1 MRADRISAN
10 IPVLR
15 RNLPE
20 VTPEEKSSFP
30 PPGLSRRV
38 FLARSGGSAAVALFL
53 SQLSLFAEEPVVISF
68 EENFNSALTSYKKD
82 ENVYS
87 TAKTQLLEQ
96 AKQSPA
102 EFLTWYESKTK
113 ADSKDPAYAFV
124 LEELGNKTVREF
136 GTYISDDFIKLEL
149 AKEKIASPDGDQIAV
164 RKSQQISKVLSAYA
178 KLVEKN
184 PTTKEIIQSSL
195 QLCDFAI
202 FPNFQTFRRADFAC
216 VQKFKTKQ
224 VVADDLGNQIIS
236 LYDASL
242 KGVKALHEANPAN
255 VDKTIKSYINEIPWD
270 SEGYDDRPD
279 LQDKIVDTLSKNY
292 FGIKREA
299 ADLEGLEM
307 MLGKV
312 TGGTSFTV
320 GSCNSGWSPYIVFN
334 LIQRNP
340 EYFEAVALK
349 CAELIKTNKEEE
361 KDPIGVGSLLLKFFN
376 RENLLKLNQQFR
388 FTSNNSNGIP
398 PVPVPEI
405 PTDAEIPEH
414 ERPSAALFPP
424 VPIQTK
430 KSVVDLSEKR
440 VGMPIVEAIAE
451 KIKTEKISV
460 EEKKAATG
468 IIERYIDDR
477 SWLNFNSH
485 LPDLVKAPA
494 LHELLAKSVDGRLQT
509 EADPYT
515 TEMLYMTRGKIKSG
529 TCGYDLPKLFK
540 ILEDSTSLQPIR
552 GLAFLAL
559 SDMGTSDKEMTN
571 RTFYSKLQKAL
582 EMKKEWDKTYITE
595 KTPKEEEEKIKEKL
609 KKLDYWKEI
618 NDLAESSNLSKI
630 QKLVMSCVMVIY
642 SGSGHSMKLMLHRK
656 FPPPVNRVTFRV
668 NGKEEV
674 IEAPFGK
681 SGRENEKRIDELKKT
696 KGVTLLKE
704 EVIRS
709 QENIDDSKALFRMN
723 HNAFMFLA
731 YFSAICTKDPTDL
744 HSVVSPEQKE
754 IKKVIIGLLEDRFK
768 YEVFNRSI
776 YVGFDKLGEKAG
788 ALMEVYGNNTEN
800 LKETRTVGGGM
811 FGIGYQTEV
820 SEGINW
826 QDYMAVKEKALSGIL
841 FKHNK
846 EAKDSYDAYRSLF
859 EDMKESAEEWAIRK
873 VVKEKPNQ
881 RVFGTQLVFDD
892 YFNHPIDSY
901 EHRAVVQEAKKTR
914 TFEDEMSKAH
924 KDFEVIKAMFAKG
937 YMNTARHRKMQ
948 EQRELLARVGKGY
961 FDTSMLQ
968 DPYKYLKDIYKID
981 VSSLGQNT
989 HRDGL
994 ISDQL
999 FSERYAS
1006 NFSRVYADD
1015 LIGAIN
1021 S

>member
-10 IPVLR
+10 SHLLR

-20 VTPEEKSSFP
+20 VISEEQPILPS
-30 PPGLSRRV
+30 PGLSRRS
-38 FLARSGGSAAVALFL
+38 FLAFAGSSTAAALVL
-53 SQLSLFAEEPVVISF
+53 NQLPLFAEETVVIPF
-68 EENFNSALTSYKKD
+68 EENFNASLNSYKKD
-82 ENVYS
+82 ENAYNAFRDAILS
-87 TAKTQLLEQ
+87 SAKE
-96 AKQSPA
+96 SPTG
-102 EFLTWYESKTK
+102 FLTWYENKTK
-113 ADSKDPAYAFV
+113 TDSKDPAYAFV
-124 LEELGNKTVREF
+124 LEELGNKIVREF
-136 GTYISDDFIKLEL
+136 ATYIPDSFIKSELE
-149 AKEKIASPDGDQIAV
+149 KEKIVSPDSDQIV
-164 RKSQQISKVLSAYA
+164 VKKSQHISKVLSAYTA
-178 KLVEKN
+178 LVAKN
-184 PTTKEIIQSSL
+184 PLNKQIVQNGL

-202 FPNFQTFRRADFAC
+202 FPNLQTFRRSDFVCA
-216 VQKFKTKQ
+216 QKFKTKQ
-224 VVADDLGNQIIS
+224 VVADDFGNQVIS

-242 KGVKALHEANPAN
+242 RGVKALYEANPAN

-279 LQDKIVDTLSKNY
+279 LQDKIVETLSKNY
-292 FGIKREA
+292 FSIKREV

-334 LIQRNP
+334 LIQKNP

-361 KDPIGVGSLLLKFFN
+361 KDPIGIGSLLLKFFN

-388 FTSNNSNGIP
+388 FTSSSSNGVP
-398 PVPVPEI
+398 PVPVAEV

-414 ERPSAALFPP
+414 ERPSSAHFPAI
-424 VPIQTK
+424 PIQTK

-440 VGMPIVEAIAE
+440 VGMPIVEAIGE
-451 KIKTEKISV
+451 KLKTETILV
-460 EEKKAATG
+460 EEKKGANG
-468 IIERYIDDR
+468 VIERYIDDR

-494 LHELLAKSVDGRLQT
+494 LHELLAKSVDGRLQV
-509 EADPYT
+509 ENDPYT
-515 TEMLYMTRGKIKSG
+515 TEILYMTRGKIKSG

-540 ILEDSTSLQPIR
+540 ILEDSTSLQPVR

-559 SDMGTSDKEMTN
+559 SDMNTSDKEMTN
-571 RTFYSKLQKAL
+571 STFYSKLQKAL

-595 KTPKEEEEKIKEKL
+595 KTPKDEEEKIKEKL

-618 NDLAESSNLSKI
+618 TDLADSSNLSKI
-630 QKLVMSCVMVIY
+630 QKLIMSCVMVIY
-642 SGSGHSMKLMLHRK
+642 AGSRHSMQLMPHRK

-668 NGKEEV
+668 NGKEE
-674 IEAPFGK
+674 IIDAPFGNA
-681 SGRENEKRIDELKKT
+681 GRENEKRIDELKKT

-723 HNAFMFLA
+723 HNAFMLLA
-731 YFSAICTKDPTDL
+731 YFSSICTKDSTDL

-754 IKKVIIGLLEDRFK
+754 IKKVTIGILEDRLK
-768 YEVFNRSI
+768 YEIFNRSI
-776 YVGFDKLGEKAG
+776 YSGFDKLGEKVG
-788 ALMEVYGNNTEN
+788 ALMEAYGNNTEN
-800 LKETRTVGGGM
+800 LKETKTVGVGM

-826 QDYMAVKEKALSGIL
+826 QDYMAFKEKALSGIL

-846 EAKDSYDAYRSLF
+846 EAKESYDAYRSLF
-859 EDMKESAEEWAIRK
+859 EDMKESAEEWAVRK
-873 VVKEKPNQ
+873 VVKDKPNQ
-881 RVFGTQLVFDD
+881 KVFGTKLVFDD
-892 YFNHPIDSY
+892 YFNYTIDSY
-901 EHRAVVQEAKKTR
+901 EHRAVVQDAKKTK

-961 FDTSMLQ
+961 LDTSMLQ

-981 VSSLGQNT
+981 ISSLGDNV
-989 HRDGL
+989 HRDDL
-994 ISDQL
+994 ISDKF

-1006 NFSRVYADD
+1006 NFPRVYADD
-1015 LIGAIN
+1015 LVGAVYG
-1021 S
+1021 

>member
-10 IPVLR
+10 FQQPRTVFQTAQRINSNENSIL
-15 RNLPE
+15 L
-20 VTPEEKSSFP
+20 S
-30 PPGLSRRV
+30 GSRRD
-38 FLARSGGSAAVALFL
+38 FLGLFGL
-53 SQLSLFAEEPVVISF
+53 GLGAICLNPITIFAEEGMDPSF
-68 EENFNSALTSYKKD
+68 EENFNVALSVYKKD
-82 ENVYS
+82 ENSYNELRDKVLS
-87 TAKTQLLEQ
+87 Q
-96 AKQSPA
+96 AKQSPL
-102 EFLTWYESKTK
+102 EFLTWYENKTK

-136 GTYISDDFIKLEL
+136 GAYIPDDFIKLEL
-149 AKEKIASPDGDQIAV
+149 GKEKIVNPDNDQISV
-164 RKSQQISKVLSAYA
+164 RKSQHISKVLSAYA

-236 LYDASL
+236 LYDVSL
-242 KGVKALHEANPAN
+242 RGVKALHEANPAS

-279 LQDKIVDTLSKNY
+279 LQDKIVDALSKNY
-292 FGIKREA
+292 FGIKREV

-307 MLGKV
+307 MLGKI

-388 FTSNNSNGIP
+388 FTSSSSNGIP

-414 ERPSAALFPP
+414 ERPSAVHFPII
-424 VPIQTK
+424 PIQTK
-430 KSVVDLSEKR
+430 KNVIGLSEKR
-440 VGMPIVEAIAE
+440 VGTPIVEAIGE
-451 KIKTEKISV
+451 KIKTETISV
-460 EEKKAATG
+460 EEKKGSNG

-485 LPDLVKAPA
+485 LPDLVRAPA
-494 LHELLAKSVDGRLQT
+494 LHELLAKSVDGRLQA
-509 EADPYT
+509 ESDPYT

-529 TCGYDLPKLFK
+529 TCGYDLPKLVK

-559 SDMGTSDKEMTN
+559 SDMNTNDKEMKN
-571 RTFYSKLQKAL
+571 SVFYSRLQKVL

-595 KTPKEEEEKIKEKL
+595 KTPKDEEEKIKEKL
-609 KKLDYWKEI
+609 KKLDYWKEMK
-618 NDLAESSNLSKI
+618 DLADSPELSKI

-642 SGSGHSMKLMLHRK
+642 AGSGHSMQLMPHRK

-668 NGKEEV
+668 NGKEE
-674 IEAPFGK
+674 IIDAPLGNA
-681 SGRENEKRIDELKKT
+681 GRENEKRIDELKKT
-696 KGVTLLKE
+696 KGVTLIKE
-704 EVIRS
+704 EIIRS
-709 QENIDDSKALFRMN
+709 QENIDDSRALFRMN
-723 HNAFMFLA
+723 HNAFMLLA

-744 HSVVSPEQKE
+744 HSVVSSEQKE
-754 IKKVIIGLLEDRFK
+754 IKRVIIGLLEDRFK
-768 YEVFNRSI
+768 YEIFNRSI
-776 YVGFDKLGEKAG
+776 YSGFDKLGEKAG
-788 ALMEVYGNNTEN
+788 ALMEAYGSNTEN
-800 LKETRTVGGGM
+800 LKETKTVGGGM
-811 FGIGYQTEV
+811 FGFGYQTEV

-826 QDYMAVKEKALSGIL
+826 QDYMAFKEKALTGIL
-841 FKHNK
+841 FSHNK
-846 EAKDSYDAYRSLF
+846 EAKDTYDAYRSLF

-881 RVFGTQLVFDD
+881 RVFGTQLIFDD

-901 EHRAVVQEAKKTR
+901 EHRSVVREAKKTK

-981 VSSLGQNT
+981 VSSSSTNR
-989 HRDGL
+989 RDL